1 MAKDGY
7 PFYDHTTNTDY
18 ASAWD
23 AAQYDSVGD
32 EVVPAAMKEFH
43 KSSVQEWAVVK
54 DALSKM
60 LAPNPKSRWTLAQV
74 SVTVVRGVCAV
85 GGWRCLCQCCWCCLT
100 GSNQSIASMLADNH
114 HTLHG
119 RR

>member
-7 PFYDHTTNTDY
+7 AFYAHYANAAY

-23 AAQYDSVGD
+23 ADQYDSVGD

-43 KSSVQEWAVVK
+43 KSKPQQWAVVK

-60 LAPNPKSRWTLAQV
+60 LAPDPKSRWTLAQV
-74 SVTVVRGVCAV
+74 SVTVRGVRAM
-85 GGWRCLCQCCWCCLT
+85 GGWRCLCQCCWCLS
-100 GSNQSIASMLADNH
+100 GGLESEHRVDA
-114 HTLHG
+114 G
-119 RR
+119 